1 MRSSIR
7 YSTTTLLTSVLILGC
22 GIIDKKDAPPPVEYV
37 KLSVITPESDE
48 ALPVV
53 ITQASCTSDADTG
66 FFSGRFTGSDGALLV
81 VKVKGFSTSA
91 ASYECTQA
99 SDNVDN
105 GVGNK
110 FDGCTVALALPDA
123 ETSVNTYAMH
133 REVETT
139 KAFTYGGNCSLTMSY
154 EEPRVTGSIDC
165 TGLVQTGL
173 QGSPRNPIDESVT
186 ADIQMG
192 STFFCDL

>member
-1 MRSSIR
+1 MRISSH
-7 YSTTTLLTSVLILGC
+7 YAATTLLASVLVLGC

-37 KLSVITPESDE
+37 NLSVTTPENLE
-48 ALPVV
+48 AFPVV

-66 FFSGRFTGSDGALLV
+66 FFSGRFTGADGALLV
-81 VKVKGFSTSA
+81 VKIKGFSTSA
-91 ASYECTQA
+91 ASYECAQA
-99 SDNVDN
+99 SDNIDD

-110 FDGCTVALALPDA
+110 FDGCTVALAIPDP

-139 KAFTYGGNCSLTMSY
+139 KAFTYGGNCSLTITY
-154 EEPRVTGSIDC
+154 EEPRVTGSVDC
-165 TGLVQTGL
+165 TGLVQTDL

-186 ADIQMG
+186 ADIKMG